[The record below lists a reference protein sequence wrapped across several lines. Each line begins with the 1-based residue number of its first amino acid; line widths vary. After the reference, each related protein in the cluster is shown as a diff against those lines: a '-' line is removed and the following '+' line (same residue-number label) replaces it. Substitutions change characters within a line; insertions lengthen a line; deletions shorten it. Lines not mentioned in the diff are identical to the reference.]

1 MKRKLLAVVITAAM
15 VAGALPG
22 IALAA
27 PAEEYRAEEDGTEE
41 IQDGL
46 NEEKME
52 PAEREMAGNAE
63 EEPAEQPALSQ
74 PEELTEREAA
84 EEPAAETEIPAAETE
99 MTAEKAA
106 DLSQEM
112 IRPESADVIDTQEEL
127 TAAIAR
133 GGEIDLA
140 GQRIELTSPL
150 SISNDVI
157 IRGGTLVGTDNVTGN
172 LVTLMGNNITLDQVT
187 IQTAA
192 ANKSA
197 LHAYGTVLT
206 VNGLT
211 IDHSSAAGGAPVII
225 NNGAD
230 AVFSGN
236 IRLTL
241 GSSSWYGINVDSAKA
256 DFSGAAL
263 SVAPVAGTQS
273 VICREGDGASVSGVG
288 LTVVVTGKDGGGS
301 NQQTA
306 YVADANLSQ
315 FVAAKTAAGADISR
329 IELQKDVTLTVPLML
344 GEEMTVTGAAEG
356 FAINGSDALGRENV
370 VTVTAAGVE
379 LSGITIRTAAANK
392 SALHIYKTEAAL
404 HDVTLDNTQTAGGA
418 AMLVNG
424 GTVRISGALNL
435 LLGENSWGGIN
446 VDTTNGDA
454 GVIFEDG
461 SRVNMT
467 GDGQNV
473 IYVDEEDKNNG
484 NAVTVTGAEE
494 AGLVQDVDGNYITA
508 DAETDPEQPE
518 DPDKDEDPSEDDGA
532 SEEENRPGDEKP
544 AGTGND
550 TGGEDSSE
558 DSAGKDKNLE
568 SSSEGNRAGAPKTGD
583 SAGTPYA
590 ALAALIG
597 SGAAAGIVRKK
608 KSRLV

>member
-52 PAEREMAGNAE
+52 PAEREMAGTAE

-211 IDHSSAAGGAPVII
+211 IDHS
-225 NNGAD
+225 
-230 AVFSGN
+230 
-236 IRLTL
+236 
-241 GSSSWYGINVDSAKA
+241 
-256 DFSGAAL
+256 L
-263 SVAPVAGTQS
+263 SL
-273 VICREGDGASVSGVG
+273 I
-288 LTVVVTGKDGGGS
+288 
-301 NQQTA
+301 
-306 YVADANLSQ
+306 
-315 FVAAKTAAGADISR
+315 
-329 IELQKDVTLTVPLML
+329 
-344 GEEMTVTGAAEG
+344 
-356 FAINGSDALGRENV
+356 
-370 VTVTAAGVE
+370 
-379 LSGITIRTAAANK
+379 
-392 SALHIYKTEAAL
+392 HI
-404 HDVTLDNTQTAGGA
+404 
-418 AMLVNG
+418 
-424 GTVRISGALNL
+424 
-435 LLGENSWGGIN
+435 
-446 VDTTNGDA
+446 
-454 GVIFEDG
+454 
-461 SRVNMT
+461 
-467 GDGQNV
+467 
-473 IYVDEEDKNNG
+473 
-484 NAVTVTGAEE
+484 
-494 AGLVQDVDGNYITA
+494 
-508 DAETDPEQPE
+508 
-518 DPDKDEDPSEDDGA
+518 
-532 SEEENRPGDEKP
+532 
-544 AGTGND
+544 
-550 TGGEDSSE
+550 
-558 DSAGKDKNLE
+558 
-568 SSSEGNRAGAPKTGD
+568 
-583 SAGTPYA
+583 
-590 ALAALIG
+590 
-597 SGAAAGIVRKK
+597 
-608 KSRLV
+608 

>member
-1 MKRKLLAVVITAAM
+1 
-15 VAGALPG
+15 
-22 IALAA
+22 
-27 PAEEYRAEEDGTEE
+27 
-41 IQDGL
+41 
-46 NEEKME
+46 
-52 PAEREMAGNAE
+52 
-63 EEPAEQPALSQ
+63 
-74 PEELTEREAA
+74 
-84 EEPAAETEIPAAETE
+84 
-99 MTAEKAA
+99 
-106 DLSQEM
+106 
-112 IRPESADVIDTQEEL
+112 
-127 TAAIAR
+127 
-133 GGEIDLA
+133 
-140 GQRIELTSPL
+140 
-150 SISNDVI
+150 
-157 IRGGTLVGTDNVTGN
+157 
-172 LVTLMGNNITLDQVT
+172 
-187 IQTAA
+187 
-192 ANKSA
+192 
-197 LHAYGTVLT
+197 
-206 VNGLT
+206 
-211 IDHSSAAGGAPVII
+211 
-225 NNGAD
+225 
-230 AVFSGN
+230 
-236 IRLTL
+236 
-241 GSSSWYGINVDSAKA
+241 
-256 DFSGAAL
+256 
-263 SVAPVAGTQS
+263 
-273 VICREGDGASVSGVG
+273 
-288 LTVVVTGKDGGGS
+288 
-301 NQQTA
+301 
-306 YVADANLSQ
+306 
-315 FVAAKTAAGADISR
+315 
-329 IELQKDVTLTVPLML
+329 
-344 GEEMTVTGAAEG
+344 
-356 FAINGSDALGRENV
+356 
-370 VTVTAAGVE
+370 
-379 LSGITIRTAAANK
+379 
-392 SALHIYKTEAAL
+392 
-404 HDVTLDNTQTAGGA
+404 
-418 AMLVNG
+418 MLVNG